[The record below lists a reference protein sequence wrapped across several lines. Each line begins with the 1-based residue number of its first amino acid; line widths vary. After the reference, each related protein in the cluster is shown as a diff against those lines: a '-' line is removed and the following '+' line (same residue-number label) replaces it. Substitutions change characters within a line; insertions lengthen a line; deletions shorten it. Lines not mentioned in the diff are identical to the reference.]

1 VFQVDLQRDRFMK
14 LWRVSGDRVDATAA
28 VIRRGERY
36 TAAVHYK
43 YADGRSRSW
52 SWRTREGTSL
62 NGREIVQCINSIDRG
77 FRAIPG
83 VHVRIDFPQDSS
95 REEQMLI
102 LLDYGLTRIFEDT
115 AAAAESATAIDDD
128 AAEPPT
134 AGTARNP
141 A

>member
-36 TAAVHYK
+36 TAAVHYR

-52 SWRTREGTSL
+52 SWRTRQGTYLS
-62 NGREIVQCINSIDRG
+62 GREIVQCINSIDRG

-102 LLDYGLTRIFEDT
+102 LLDYGLTRLFEDT
-115 AAAAESATAIDDD
+115 AGTAEAALALDDGASD
-128 AAEPPT
+128 PPPT
-134 AGTARNP
+134 A
-141 A
+141 